1 MSINEIIDEALTLKP
16 QERYKI
22 IETIYES
29 LSASNLEIEQAWI
42 EESHRRIEAIEKG
55 EMETIPYEEV
65 FSSVL

>member
-42 EESHRRIEAIEKG
+42 EESHRRIEAIEAG
-55 EMETIPYEEV
+55 EMKTIPYEEV
-65 FSSVL
+65 FAK

>member
-55 EMETIPYEEV
+55 KMETIPYEEV
-65 FSSVL
+65 FAK